1 MIKFEQGYFFLEGKD
16 ISYIFRIG
24 KGDYLINC
32 YFGKKIKAHATK
44 VVPERFYCWHS
55 WGEDGVKLDEIA
67 QECPT
72 YGHTDLRSPMVNF
85 GEKISVLKY
94 KSHEIYKGK
103 KPLAALPSSIDEKNE
118 AETLE
123 VLLYDSLNN
132 IEVKLFY
139 TVFESKN
146 TIARHV
152 EITNRADNALKIDRA
167 YSMCVDFEHS
177 DFCETHFAGR
187 WGFEREKVTAPVV
200 RGSIDINN
208 ARGGSGHFMN
218 PYVCLHSPSAT
229 ENHGDVYSFM
239 LVYSGNHSTLIDT
252 DQRMRTRVMQGI
264 NPFGF
269 EWTLSKDETFTSPE
283 SLLTFSDK
291 GFTGNSQAIHSF
303 IRDNI
308 VRGEWKYKERPILI
322 NNWEAT
328 YMNFNEEKILSIASL
343 AKDLGIELFVL
354 DDGWF
359 GKRNHD
365 NCSLGD
371 WYVNYDKLPS
381 GIEGLAEKVTDMG
394 INFGLWF
401 EPEMVNPDSELYRA
415 HPDWA
420 IHAHGLKPAESRNQL
435 VLDLSK
441 KEVQDYV
448 IESVVSILK
457 KAKISYVK
465 WDYNRYITD
474 MPRLGYNHEY
484 TLGMYRVTDEITK
497 AAPHVLFEGCSG
509 GGGRFDAGILCYMPQ
524 IWTSDNTDP
533 IERIFI
539 QYGTSFGYPTSTMGS
554 HVTASPNH
562 YTARRPSMK
571 TRGDIALSGNFGYEL
586 DITTLPKEDL
596 DAIKLQVEECKRI
609 RALVQYGDFYR
620 LSDPFNG
627 NIGAWQIVNEDK
639 SESFFCAARILFK
652 SNVYFP
658 IIKLNGLEE
667 GALYKDEH
675 TGTIYSADELMY
687 RGLFVDFPH
696 GDFVTYTL
704 HLKKIAMS
712 N

>member
-1 MIKFEQGYFFLEGKD
+1 MIRFENNYFFLEGKD
-16 ISYIFRIG
+16 ISYIFRIDKTG
-24 KGDYLINC
+24 YLINC
-32 YFGKKIKAHATK
+32 YFGKKIKPYPTCI
-44 VVPERFYCWHS
+44 VPERFYCWHS

-85 GEKISVLKY
+85 GSRISVLKY
-94 KSHEIYKGK
+94 KSHEIYNGK
-103 KPLAALPSSIDEKNE
+103 KPLDSLPSSIDESGD

-123 VLLYDSLNN
+123 VTLYDSVNN
-132 IEVKLFY
+132 IEVILFY
-139 TVFESKN
+139 TVFASQN

-152 EITNRADNALKIDRA
+152 EIINLADTALKLDGA
-167 YSMCVDFEHS
+167 YSMCIDFEHS
-177 DFCETHFAGR
+177 NFCETHFSGR
-187 WGFEREKVTAPVV
+187 WGFEREKVTSPVV
-200 RGSIDINN
+200 RGKMEIAN

-218 PYVCLHSPSAT
+218 PHVCLHSPNAT
-229 ENHGDVYSFM
+229 EGYGDVYSFM
-239 LVYSGNHSTLIDT
+239 LVYSGNHSTVIDT
-252 DQRMRTRVMQGI
+252 DQRMRTRIMQGI

-269 EWTLSKDETFTSPE
+269 EWVLNQNEKFTTPE
-283 SLLTFSDK
+283 CLMTFSHE
-291 GFTGNSQAIHSF
+291 GFSGMSKSLHSF
-303 IRDNI
+303 IRHNI
-308 VRGEWKYKERPILI
+308 IRGEWKYKERPILI

-359 GKRNHD
+359 GKRNND

-394 INFGLWF
+394 IKFGLWF
-401 EPEMVNPDSELYRA
+401 EPEMVSPDSDLYRA

-435 VLDLSK
+435 VLDLTK

-448 IESVVSILK
+448 IDSVVSILK

-474 MPRLGYNHEY
+474 MPYAGYNHAY
-484 TLGMYRVTDEITK
+484 TLGMYRITDEITK

-533 IERIFI
+533 IERIYI
-539 QYGTSFGYPTSTMGS
+539 QYGTSFGYPPSTMGS

-562 YTARRPSMK
+562 YTARKTSMK

-586 DITTLPKEDL
+586 DITTLPEEDL
-596 DAIKLQVEECKRI
+596 AAIREQVAECKKI
-609 RALVQYGDFYR
+609 RSLVQQGDFYR
-620 LSDPFNG
+620 LSDPFEN
-627 NIGAWQIVNEDK
+627 NIGAWQIVNDDK
-639 SESFFCAARILFK
+639 SESFVCFARILFK

-658 IIKLNGLEE
+658 LIRLTGLAE
-667 GALYKDEH
+667 GALYTDEYS
-675 TGTIYSADELMY
+675 GKIYSADELMN
-687 RGLFVDFPH
+687 RGVFIDFPH
-696 GDFVTYTL
+696 GDFVTYTM
-704 HLKKIAMS
+704 HLKKIID
-712 N
+712 

>member
-1 MIKFEQGYFFLEGKD
+1 MIKFENGYFYLEGKD

-24 KGDYLINC
+24 KGDYLVHC
-32 YFGKKIKAHATK
+32 YFGRKIKTHPTQI
-44 VVPERFYCWHS
+44 VPERFYCWHT
-55 WGEDGVKLDEIA
+55 WGEDGVKLDEIP

-72 YGHTDLRSPMVNF
+72 YGHTDLRRPMVSF
-85 GEKISVLKY
+85 GEKMSVLKY
-94 KSHEIYKGK
+94 VSHEIFSGK
-103 KPLAALPSSIDEKNE
+103 QPLDSLPSSIDASGDAQSVKI
-118 AETLE
+118 TLF
-123 VLLYDSLNN
+123 DSLNN
-132 IEVKLFY
+132 IEVNLFY
-139 TVFESKN
+139 TVFESMN

-152 EITNRADNALKIDRA
+152 EITNKSDSDLKIDSC
-167 YSMCVDFEHS
+167 YSMSIDFEHS

-187 WGFEREKVTAPVV
+187 WGFEREKVTNRVV
-200 RGSIDINN
+200 RGTLDINN

-218 PYVCLHSPSAT
+218 PYLMLHSPSAT
-229 ENHGDVYSFM
+229 EESGDVYSFM

-252 DQRMRTRVMQGI
+252 DQRCRTRVMQGI

-269 EWTLSKDETFTSPE
+269 EWTLKKDQTFTSPE
-283 SLLTFSDK
+283 SLITFSQN
-291 GFTGNSQAIHSF
+291 GFTGASQAIHSF
-303 IRDNI
+303 IQTNI
-308 VRGEWKYKERPILI
+308 IRGFWKNKPRPILI

-328 YMNFNEEKILSIASL
+328 YMNFDEEKILSIASL

-359 GKRNHD
+359 GKRNWD

-371 WYVNYDKLPS
+371 WVVNYEKLPS
-381 GIEGLAEKVTDMG
+381 GIDGLSKKVNDLG
-394 INFGLWF
+394 IKFGLWF
-401 EPEMVNPDSELYRA
+401 EPEMVSPDSDLYRA

-420 IHAHGLKPAESRNQL
+420 IHVENLVPGESRNQL
-435 VLDLSK
+435 VLDLSR
-441 KEVQDYV
+441 KEVCDY
-448 IESVVSILK
+448 IIDSVVSILK
-457 KAKISYVK
+457 NADISYVK

-484 TLGMYRVTDEITK
+484 TLGMYYVTKSITE
-497 AAPHVLFEGCSG
+497 AVPEVLFEGCSG

-533 IERIFI
+533 IERVFI
-539 QYGTSFGYPTSTMGS
+539 QYGTSYAYPPSTMGS

-586 DITTLPKEDL
+586 DITTLPQDDL
-596 DAIKLQVEECKRI
+596 DEIKKQVAECKKLRS
-609 RALVQYGDFYR
+609 LVQFGDYYR
-620 LSDPFNG
+620 LSNPFEE
-627 NIGAWQIVNEDK
+627 NIGSWQIVSHDK

-658 IIKLNGLEE
+658 IIKLRGLEE
-667 GALYKDEH
+667 GALYKDEYSDRV
-675 TGTIYSADELMY
+675 YSADELMY

-696 GDFVTYTL
+696 GDFATYTM
-704 HLKKIAMS
+704 HLKKL
-712 N
+712 

>member
-1 MIKFEQGYFFLEGKD
+1 MILFKDNYFFLEGKD

-24 KGDYLINC
+24 KGDYLVHC
-32 YFGKKIKAHATK
+32 YFGKKIKAHPTSI
-44 VVPERFYCWHS
+44 VPERFYCWHS

-72 YGHTDLRSPMVNF
+72 YGHTDLRHPAINF
-85 GEKISVLKY
+85 KNDISVLKY

-103 KPLAALPSSIDEKNE
+103 KALEALPSSIDEKGD

-123 VLLYDSLNN
+123 VLLYDSVNH

-152 EITNRADNALKIDRA
+152 EVTNRADKEITIDQC
-167 YSMCVDFEHS
+167 YSMCIDFEHS
-177 DFCETHFAGR
+177 NFSETHFAGR
-187 WGFEREKVTAPVV
+187 WGFEREKVSSPVV
-200 RGSIDINN
+200 RGSLDLNN

-218 PYVCLHSPSAT
+218 PFVCLHAPDAT
-229 ENHGDVYSFM
+229 EKHGDVYSFM

-269 EWTLSKDETFTSPE
+269 EWRLNKDETFTSPE
-283 SLLTFSDK
+283 SLLTYSDK

-308 VRGEWKYKERPILI
+308 IRGCWKYRERPILI

-328 YMNFNEEKILSIASL
+328 YMNFNEEKIVSIASL
-343 AKDLGIELFVL
+343 AQKLGIELFVL

-359 GKRNHD
+359 GKRNTD
-365 NCSLGD
+365 TCSLGD
-371 WYVNYDKLPS
+371 WYVNTDKLPS
-381 GIEGLAEKVTDMG
+381 GIDGLAKKVTDLG
-394 INFGLWF
+394 IKFGLWF
-401 EPEMVNPDSELYRA
+401 EPEMVSPDSDLYRA

-420 IHAHGLKPAESRNQL
+420 IHSHGLTPAESRNQL
-435 VLDLSK
+435 VLDLTK

-448 IESVVSILK
+448 IDSVVSILK
-457 KAKISYVK
+457 SAPISYVK

-474 MPRLGYNHEY
+474 MPRLGFNHEY
-484 TLGMYRVTDEITK
+484 TLGMYRVTRCITE
-497 AAPHVLFEGCSG
+497 AVPEVLFEGCSG

-533 IERIFI
+533 IERLFI
-539 QYGTSFGYPTSTMGS
+539 QYGTSYGYPTTTMGS

-562 YTARRPSMK
+562 YTARKPSMK

-586 DITTLPKEDL
+586 DITTLPDEDL
-596 DAIKLQVEECKRI
+596 EAIKKQVEECKKI
-609 RALVQYGDFYR
+609 RTLVQYGDFYR
-620 LSDPFNG
+620 LSDPFNS
-627 NIGAWQIVNEDK
+627 NIGAWQIVNRDK
-639 SESFFCAARILFK
+639 SESFFCATRILFK

-658 IIKLNGLEE
+658 IIKLDGLCG
-667 GALYKDEH
+667 GAFYKDEY
-675 TGTIYSADELMY
+675 TGNIYSADELMH
-687 RGLFVDFPH
+687 RGIFVDFPH
-696 GDFVTYTL
+696 GDFSTYTM
-704 HLKKIAMS
+704 HLKKL
-712 N
+712 

>member
-1 MIKFEQGYFFLEGKD
+1 MICFKDNYFFLEGKD
-16 ISYIFRIG
+16 ISYIFRISSQG
-24 KGDYLINC
+24 YLVNC
-32 YFGKKIKAHATK
+32 YFGKKIKMHPTYI
-44 VVPERFYCWHS
+44 VPERFYCWHS
-55 WGEDGVKLDEIA
+55 WGEDGVKLDEIP

-72 YGHTDLRSPMVNF
+72 YGHTDLRRPMVSF
-85 GEKISVLKY
+85 KGDISVLKY

-103 KPLAALPSSIDEKNE
+103 KPLNNLPSSIDEKGE

-123 VLLYDSLNN
+123 VLLYDDVQN

-139 TVFESKN
+139 TVFETKN

-152 EITNRADNALKIDRA
+152 EITNKAQKDLTIDQC
-167 YSMCVDFEHS
+167 YSMCLDFEYS
-177 DFCETHFAGR
+177 DFSETHFAGR
-187 WGFEREKVTAPVV
+187 WGFEREKITGKVV
-200 RGSIDINN
+200 RGTLDINN

-218 PYVCLHSPSAT
+218 PYVMLHSPHAT
-229 ENHGDVYSFM
+229 ETSGDVYSFM
-239 LVYSGNHSTLIDT
+239 LVYSGNHSTVIDT
-252 DQRMRTRVMQGI
+252 DQRMRTRVLQGI

-269 EWTLSKDETFTSPE
+269 EWTLKENETFTSPE
-283 SLLTFSDK
+283 SLLTFSHC
-291 GFTGNSQAIHSF
+291 GFTGASQAIHNF
-303 IRDNI
+303 IKENI
-308 VRGEWKYKERPILI
+308 VRGYWKDKPRPILI

-359 GKRNHD
+359 GKRNND
-365 NCSLGD
+365 DCSLGD
-371 WYVNYDKLPS
+371 WYVNYEKLPS
-381 GIEGLAEKVTDMG
+381 GIEGIAEKVTDMG
-394 INFGLWF
+394 IKFGLWF
-401 EPEMVNPDSELYRA
+401 EPEMVNPDSDLYRA

-420 IHAHGLKPAESRNQL
+420 IHAEGISPALSRNQL
-435 VLDLSK
+435 VLDMSRK
-441 KEVQDYV
+441 DVQDYV

-457 KAKISYVK
+457 RAKISYVK

-474 MPRLGYNHEY
+474 MPYLGYNHAY
-484 TLGMYRVTDEITK
+484 TLGMYRVTEEITR
-497 AAPHVLFEGCSG
+497 AVPEVLFEGCSG

-533 IERIFI
+533 VERIFI

-562 YTARRPSMK
+562 YTGRKTSMK

-596 DAIKLQVEECKRI
+596 DQIKLQVEECKKI
-609 RALVQYGDFYR
+609 RSLVQYGDFYR
-620 LSDPFNG
+620 LSDPFEG
-627 NIGAWQIVNEDK
+627 NIAAWQIVNSDK
-639 SESFFCAARILFK
+639 TESFFCGARILFK

-658 IIKLNGLEE
+658 VIKLRGLEE

-675 TGTIYSADELMY
+675 TGKIYSADELMY
-687 RGLFVDFPH
+687 RGLFIDFPH
-696 GDFVTYTL
+696 GDFATYTM
-704 HLKKIAMS
+704 HLTKIV
-712 N
+712 

>member
-1 MIKFEQGYFFLEGKD
+1 MITFENNYFFLEGD
-16 ISYIFRIG
+16 NISYIFRIDNAG
-24 KGDYLINC
+24 YLIHC
-32 YFGKKIKAHATK
+32 YFGRKIKAHPTRI
-44 VVPERFYCWHS
+44 VPERFYCWHS

-85 GEKISVLKY
+85 KGDISVLKY
-94 KSHEIYKGK
+94 KSHKIYKGK
-103 KPLAALPSSIDEKNE
+103 KPLCNLPSSIDEKGD

-123 VLLYDSLNN
+123 VTLHDAVQN
-132 IEVKLFY
+132 IEVTLFY

-152 EITNRADNALKIDRA
+152 EVTNKSDKSLTIDEC

-177 DFCETHFAGR
+177 DFCETHFPGR
-187 WGFEREKVTAPVV
+187 WGFEREKVTSPVV
-200 RGSIDINN
+200 RGSINIAN

-218 PYVCLHSPSAT
+218 PYVMLHSPSAT
-229 ENHGDVYSFM
+229 ENDGDVYSFM
-239 LVYSGNHSTLIDT
+239 LVYSGNHSTRIDT
-252 DQRMRTRVMQGI
+252 DQRMRTRICQGI

-269 EWTLSKDETFTSPE
+269 EWTLQKDETFTSPE
-283 SLLTFSDK
+283 SLLTFSHK
-291 GFTGNSQAIHSF
+291 GFTGASQAIHSF
-303 IRDNI
+303 IKDNI
-308 VRGEWKYKERPILI
+308 VRGYWKDKPRPILI

-328 YMNFNEEKILSIASL
+328 YMNFNEEKILSIAAL

-359 GKRNHD
+359 GKRNND
-365 NCSLGD
+365 DCSLGD
-371 WYVNYDKLPS
+371 WYVNCEKLPS
-381 GIEGLAEKVTDMG
+381 GIEGLAQKVTDMG
-394 INFGLWF
+394 IKFGLWF
-401 EPEMVNPDSELYRA
+401 EPEMVNPDSDLYRA

-420 IHAHGLKPAESRNQL
+420 IHAEGISPALSRNQL
-435 VLDLSK
+435 VLDLSRK
-441 KEVQDYV
+441 DVQDYV
-448 IESVVSILK
+448 IESVASILK
-457 KAKISYVK
+457 KAPISYVK

-497 AAPHVLFEGCSG
+497 AAPEVLFEGCSG

-533 IERIFI
+533 IERIYI

-562 YTARRPSMK
+562 YTARKPCMK

-586 DITTLPKEDL
+586 DITTLPQEDL
-596 DAIKLQVEECKRI
+596 EAIKAQVEECKKI
-609 RALVQYGDFYR
+609 RSLVQYGDFYR
-620 LSDPFNG
+620 LADPFTG
-627 NIGAWQIVNEDK
+627 NIAAWQIVNADK
-639 SESFFCAARILFK
+639 TESFFCAARILFK

-658 IIKLNGLEE
+658 LVRLNGLEK
-667 GALYKDEH
+667 GAMYCDEH
-675 TGTIYSADELMY
+675 TGTVYSADELMY

-696 GDFVTYTL
+696 GDFVTYTM
-704 HLKKIAMS
+704 HLKKITT
-712 N
+712 

>member
-1 MIKFEQGYFFLEGKD
+1 MIKFENNYFYLEGKD
-16 ISYIFRIG
+16 ISYIFRIDNNG
-24 KGDYLINC
+24 YLIHC
-32 YFGKKIKAHATK
+32 YFGKKIKAYPTQI
-44 VVPERFYCWHS
+44 VPERFYCWHS

-67 QECPT
+67 QEVPT
-72 YGHTDLRSPMVNF
+72 YGHTDLRRPMVSF

-94 KSHEIYKGK
+94 KSHSIYKGK
-103 KPLAALPSSIDEKNE
+103 KPLSALPSSIDEKE
-118 AETLE
+118 ACETLE
-123 VLLYDSLNN
+123 VVLFDSANN
-132 IEVKLFY
+132 IELTLFY

-152 EITNRADNALKIDRA
+152 EITNKADTSLKIDSA
-167 YSMCVDFEHS
+167 YSMCIDFEHS
-177 DFCETHFAGR
+177 DFCETHFSGR
-187 WGFEREKVTAPVV
+187 WGFEREKVTSPIIT
-200 RGSIDINN
+200 GTLDLNN

-218 PYVCLHSPSAT
+218 PFVCLHSPDAT
-229 ENHGDVYSFM
+229 ETSGDVYAFS
-239 LVYSGNHSTLIDT
+239 LIYSGNHSTVIDT
-252 DQRMRTRVMQGI
+252 DQRFRTRVMQGI

-269 EWTLSKDETFTSPE
+269 EWMLEKDETFTSPE
-283 SLLTFSDK
+283 SLLSFSDK
-291 GFTGNSQAIHSF
+291 GFGDMSRNLHSF

-328 YMNFNEEKILSIASL
+328 YMNFNEKKILSIASL

-359 GKRNHD
+359 GKRNTD
-365 NCSLGD
+365 TCSLGD
-371 WYVNYDKLPS
+371 WYVNLEKLPS
-381 GIEGLAEKVTDMG
+381 GIEGLAQKVCDLG
-394 INFGLWF
+394 ISFGLWF
-401 EPEMVNPDSELYRA
+401 EPEMVSPDSDLYRA

-420 IHAHGLKPAESRNQL
+420 IHAENIAPALSRNQL
-435 VLDLSK
+435 VLDLSRK
-441 KEVQDYV
+441 DVQDYV

-457 KAKISYVK
+457 KAPISYVK

-484 TLGMYRVTDEITK
+484 TIGMYRVTKEITR
-497 AAPHVLFEGCSG
+497 ALPHVLFEGCSG
-509 GGGRFDAGILCYMPQ
+509 GGGRFDLGILCYMPQ

-562 YTARRPSMK
+562 YTARKPSMK

-586 DITTLPKEDL
+586 DITTLSDEDL
-596 DAIKLQVEECKRI
+596 EEIKKQVINCKNI
-609 RALVQYGDFYR
+609 RSLVQYGDFYR
-620 LSDPFNG
+620 LSDPFKK
-627 NIGAWQIVNEDK
+627 NIAAWQIVNEDK

-658 IIKLNGLEE
+658 IIKLAGLCE
-667 GALYKDEH
+667 GALYKDEY
-675 TGTIYSADELMY
+675 TNKIYSSDELMH
-687 RGLFVDFPH
+687 RGLFVDFNH
-696 GDFVTYTL
+696 GDFVTYTM
-704 HLKKIAMS
+704 HLKKI
-712 N
+712 